1 MVYMPLHPCL
11 HRELLMAVFR
21 SARWSKFLDAVM
33 FGTGRGIV
41 LLVPAALLLIAALR
55 AWDPKPWL
63 LLGGLAFQLLICLLT
78 FVSSRSWN
86 QPIGPSIV
94 TLYLTGVA
102 WLWFGDVASDW
113 YTHLSKG
120 VLIGIPILV
129 FGYQTLIDSGAP
141 IMRRANGLAY
151 RLANRQDW
159 PADLSQCRGL
169 PEVKAFRATLAYDA
183 APALALMNHA
193 RIEVRVAALAA
204 LEFRKDWR
212 LGQAELVMQVAQR
225 AEEPFVRAAAV
236 LALGNLEDR
245 LMIETLA
252 QFLND
257 PNREVRRAAVEALL
271 WESENRWPWIRFAIR
286 RTMSD
291 PLFKDDG
298 PLLPEGQLLTPEVV
312 KDLTAW
318 CAEKGLISARSSE
331 TLAAHYNRLMC
342 EQADPTLVALIR
354 QYLSDPQTPAVLRLE
369 LGRILQVHQEL
380 DDQLLEQLLDPGTP
394 ASLRLIA
401 CETILSQDKVSILQ
415 TAAQSGLKDL
425 ARLPNREIALGT
437 ADVVQ
442 RRLGVDLG
450 IGLGQPL
457 PSPTSRQ
464 AGDIIRRLVAW
475 AREGEDDLEQSGVPH
490 NGSRFAI

>member
-1 MVYMPLHPCL
+1 MSSLRGGLFQVWDTLIL
-11 HRELLMAVFR
+11 
-21 SARWSKFLDAVM
+21 
-33 FGTGRGIV
+33 GTGR
-41 LLVPAALLLIAALR
+41 AAILLLPATILFIATLR
-55 AWDPKPWL
+55 DWDNRPWVL
-63 LLGGLAFQLLICLLT
+63 IGGMAFQMLIFVLT
-78 FVSSRSWN
+78 FVSSRAWN

-102 WLWFGDVASDW
+102 WLWFGDSINDW
-113 YTHLSKG
+113 FTHLSKG
-120 VLIGIPILV
+120 ILIGIPILI
-129 FGYQTLIDSGAP
+129 FGYQTLIESGAP
-141 IMRRANGLAY
+141 IMRRAQHLSQ
-151 RLANRQDW
+151 RLAERHDW
-159 PADLSQCRGL
+159 PADLSGCRAL

-183 APALALMNHA
+183 TPALAMLQHP
-193 RIEVRVAALAA
+193 RPEVRVAALAA

-212 LGQAELVMQVAQR
+212 PGQAEMVMQVAQR
-225 AEEPFVRAAAV
+225 SEEASVRAAAV

-245 LMIETLA
+245 VMIETLA

-271 WESENRWPWIRFAIR
+271 WDCEHRWSWIRFAVR
-286 RTMSD
+286 RCLSD
-291 PLFKDDG
+291 PVFRDDG
-298 PLLPEGQLLTPEVV
+298 PLLPEGQILIAEVV

-318 CAEKGLISARSSE
+318 CAEKGLISARSAQ

-342 EQADPTLVALIR
+342 EQADPNLVASIR
-354 QYLSDPQTPAVLRLE
+354 QQLSDPQTPAVFRLE

-380 DDQLLEQLLDPGTP
+380 DRNLLEQLLDPGTP

-401 CETILSQDKVSILQ
+401 CESILANEKDAMLRSVA
-415 TAAQSGLKDL
+415 TSGLKDL

-457 PSPTSRQ
+457 PPINSRH
-464 AGDIIRRLVAW
+464 AGDIVRRLVAW
-475 AREGEDDLEQSGVPH
+475 ANQGDDEDLERSGAKPR
-490 NGSRFAI
+490 GSRWAI